1 LQELIKS
8 PNDPQAMRALIAVRR
23 RLANDDP
30 VLLRRQAA
38 VYQEGIVRGTESE
51 EHYTLEVTRL
61 LVKANLA
68 AANEIEAERAKKP

>member
-30 VLLRRQAA
+30 ALLRRQAA
-38 VYQEGIVRGTESE
+38 VYQEGITRGMESE
-51 EHYTLEVTRL
+51 EHYTLEAMRV